1 MTISERLAD
10 HAVGLRYAD
19 IPAEVVAKAKD
30 LLVYHI
36 AVALRGA
43 GSPEAILGPRFAA
56 RVGGAGGRCSIIG
69 QPDVTGL
76 LEAVFANSLLVS
88 RESQDDVM
96 EPPGINPGAAI
107 WPAAL
112 AVGEAVGAPG
122 EELVAAVVVGYD
134 VMARLHPPVWDM
146 DLDVPRPVKWH
157 VSPFG
162 AAATAARLLGLS
174 REQTVWALGHA
185 GQAGIGV
192 FEGFPDHVWT
202 MHGLAAGAGVLSAML
217 ARADLP
223 GSVTTVEGR
232 YGLFESTFLQDVP
245 DSVLASL
252 ATLGQEFLIMNAEI
266 RRYPASIYNH
276 APIEF
281 CERLVHDNGIRPEQV
296 ESLELVLP
304 TIRASREALYDTL
317 DNIGGPSNLMAM
329 ILVDGHFDPARTS
342 AAPDEHVRAMRERVR
357 LRFEAER
364 VPRYARVEITTQDD
378 RRFVAEGDLFA
389 PVPVDW
395 TQWLSANG
403 SPGFESTHVDR
414 LIELVAGLE
423 SVPEVGAIMA
433 CVRPGGA
440 A

>member
-1 MTISERLAD
+1 MTITERLAD
-10 HAVGLRYAD
+10 HAVGLQYAD
-19 IPAEVVAKAKD
+19 IPAEVVARTKD
-30 LLVYHI
+30 LLVYHL

-43 GSPEAILGPRFAA
+43 GSPEAKLGQRFAA
-56 RVGGAGGRCSIIG
+56 SAGGANGRCSIIG
-69 QPDVTGL
+69 QPDPTGL
-76 LEAVFANSLLVS
+76 LEAVLANSLLVS
-88 RESQDDVM
+88 RDSEDDVM
-96 EPPGINPGAAI
+96 VPPGINPGAAI
-107 WPAAL
+107 WPVAL
-112 AVGEAVGAPG
+112 AVGEAVGAKG
-122 EELVAAVVVGYD
+122 EEFIAAVVVGYD

-146 DLDVPRPVKWH
+146 DLDVPRPVKWQ

-174 REQTVWALGHA
+174 RQQTVWALGHA
-185 GQAGIGV
+185 GQAGIGL
-192 FEGFPDHVWT
+192 FEGFPDLVVT
-202 MHGLAAGAGVLSAML
+202 GHGLAAGAGVLSAML

-223 GSVTTVEGR
+223 GSLTTVEGR
-232 YGLFESTFLQDVP
+232 YGLFESIFLQDVP
-245 DSVLASL
+245 HSVVASL

-304 TIRASREALYDTL
+304 TIRASREALYDTV

-329 ILVDGHFDPARTS
+329 ILVDGRVDPARM
-342 AAPDEHVRAMRERVR
+342 APDEHVRAMRERVR
-357 LRFEAER
+357 LRFEAGR

-378 RRFVAEGDLFA
+378 RRFVAEGDSFA

-395 TQWLSANG
+395 SQWLCANN

-414 LIELVAGLE
+414 LIDLAAGLE
-423 SVPEVGAIMA
+423 SVPEVGAVMA